1 MAAKKAAAK
10 KSTPTKGQKAE
21 SARMAKQA
29 ERGVGISAKKSERN
43 AITKKADQVF
53 GKGNYNLISGTRTK
67 VPVSNSKQSYGYA
80 GSGQLTA
87 VPKGVGSVGNA
98 QTRITASTSPS
109 ARIYNPF
116 RTETITVVS
125 KQKDAK
131 FKATTSNKK
140 NKK

>member
-1 MAAKKAAAK
+1 MAAKKKAA
-10 KSTPTKGQKAE
+10 PTKGQKAE

-53 GKGNYNLISGTRTK
+53 GKGNYNLISGSRTK

-80 GSGQLTA
+80 GSGELTA

-98 QTRITASTSPS
+98 QTRITASNVPD
-109 ARIYNPF
+109 AKFYNPWNRKTMTF
-116 RTETITVVS
+116 VS
-125 KQKDAK
+125 KEKDAK
-131 FKATTSNKK
+131 FKAKTSNKK
-140 NKK
+140 KKK